1 MHPGVFEGQKAKDQ
15 PVRILI
21 LGESHHIN
29 KKDKENSEAGKE
41 ATYPTCRVVAE
52 YFEDTEKK
60 NKNLRFFEKIA
71 KSFGIIVPLD
81 EEADAFWNKV
91 YFGNYIS
98 VLCGV
103 GDNTAENMI
112 KDEDNR
118 KTYNNDL
125 FKFVNEKGIDVI
137 FCFGRRVFNALPSLY
152 DKSEDKGKVLNGIT
166 IGGKADYISKCVY
179 LPHVSHGNTDILLE
193 KELSVF
199 CMRHPSGKGGYSYE
213 NYRNYLEQYFRECV
227 Y

>member
-1 MHPGVFEGQKAKDQ
+1 MHKGVFVGICAEQQKK
-15 PVRILI
+15 RILI

-29 KKDKENSEAGKE
+29 KQDKENSEAGKE

-71 KSFGIIVPLD
+71 KSFGISVPLD

-91 YFGNYIS
+91 YFGNYIP

-103 GDNTAENMI
+103 GDDTAEKTI
-112 KDEDNR
+112 KHNGNR
-118 KTYNNDL
+118 KAYNDAV
-125 FKFVNEKGIDVI
+125 FRFVNDHEIDII
-137 FCFGRRVFNALPSLY
+137 FCFGRRTYNAFPSWY
-152 DKSEDKGKVLNGIT
+152 DKKENKGKVLTGISV
-166 IGGKADYISKCVY
+166 GGKSDYISHCVY
-179 LPHVSHGNTDILLE
+179 LHGVDHDNTTVVLN

-199 CMRHPSGKGGYSYE
+199 CLRHPSARGGFNVD
-213 NYRNYLEQYFRECV
+213 NYAPFLSELIGF
-227 Y
+227 